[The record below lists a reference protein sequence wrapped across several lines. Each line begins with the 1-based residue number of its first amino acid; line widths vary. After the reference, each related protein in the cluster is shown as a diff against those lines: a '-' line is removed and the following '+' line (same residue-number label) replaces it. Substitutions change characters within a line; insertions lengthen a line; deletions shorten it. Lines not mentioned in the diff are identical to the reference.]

1 MQGSKLNVSKNSSIV
16 KWLLLNKQTQKSHFE
31 GSIFH
36 VALHNVLGEVDEM
49 IMTLSFAN
57 LVCSLSCRLKDH
69 KNSRRSE
76 NEETD
81 ESRNNSLQSC

>member
-1 MQGSKLNVSKNSSIV
+1 
-16 KWLLLNKQTQKSHFE
+16 
-31 GSIFH
+31 
-36 VALHNVLGEVDEM
+36 M

-76 NEETD
+76 NEETLMKA
-81 ESRNNSLQSC
+81 ETIYFKVVET